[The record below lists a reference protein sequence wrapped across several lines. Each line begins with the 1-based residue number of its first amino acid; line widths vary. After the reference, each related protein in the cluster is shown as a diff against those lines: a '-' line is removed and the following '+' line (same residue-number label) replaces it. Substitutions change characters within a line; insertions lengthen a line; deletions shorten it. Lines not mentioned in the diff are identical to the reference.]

1 MIFEDV
7 CTRREYEVN
16 GIKKTVWLKCG
27 TLRTNDAGKRYI
39 ELNQNPYVTLYV
51 FPKKENTEQ
60 PVLKVSQQS
69 QTTEEAWLNE
79 DQQ

>member
-1 MIFEDV
+1 MIYEDI
-7 CTRREYEVN
+7 CTKRVYKVNEVE
-16 GIKKTVWLKCG
+16 KVAWLKCG

-39 ELNQNPYVTLYV
+39 ELNQNPDVTLYV
-51 FPKKENTEQ
+51 FPKKDKPAPAEQ
-60 PVLKVSQQS
+60 SA